1 MTVCKQ
7 SINKTNESK
16 EYLNIYLEK
25 FEFNLNE
32 IIINLSTYD
41 TCHCSMEFKLLH
53 CIIIYFKWI
62 DNHFIEDSLVMYD
75 SNLCIARTNSIMFR
89 KESKKE
95 KRKNLL

>member
-32 IIINLSTYD
+32 IIINLLTYD
-41 TCHCSMEFKLLH
+41 TCHCSNYY
-53 CIIIYFKWI
+53 IV
-62 DNHFIEDSLVMYD
+62 S
-75 SNLCIARTNSIMFR
+75 
-89 KESKKE
+89 
-95 KRKNLL
+95 